1 LALYLW
7 ISSSREPR
15 ASRLISFGLLWFF
28 LALSVESSLV
38 PIPDVIFEHRLYLPS
53 FGAAGAFAA
62 AFFLLAEKFS
72 GKAGGRLFV
81 AVAVLIVAGLA
92 VATFQRNQVW
102 RDELRLWQDS
112 AAKSP
117 QKGRPL
123 NNFAVALEDA
133 GRRAEAMEVLHRAI
147 EVEPTYHQ
155 SWYNLGDLFIV
166 SGRPEEAIPPLRA
179 AIKLKPDFTEAYVKI
194 GAALIRGRQF
204 REAAMFLE
212 QNLDRVARHGEA
224 RFYLGA
230 AYAFLGNREAALR
243 ELEIIS
249 RLDPALARDLA
260 GLLRRNSS
268 HGSPHGQ

>member
-1 LALYLW
+1 
-7 ISSSREPR
+7 
-15 ASRLISFGLLWFF
+15 
-28 LALSVESSLV
+28 
-38 PIPDVIFEHRLYLPS
+38 
-53 FGAAGAFAA
+53 
-62 AFFLLAEKFS
+62 
-72 GKAGGRLFV
+72 
-81 AVAVLIVAGLA
+81 
-92 VATFQRNQVW
+92 
-102 RDELRLWQDS
+102 
-112 AAKSP
+112 
-117 QKGRPL
+117 
-123 NNFAVALEDA
+123 
-133 GRRAEAMEVLHRAI
+133 MEVLHRAI